1 MSQKFLKTASSSIR
15 RSVGAYTSR
24 IVRHS
29 QAYYSSTSA
38 PSSHYVPGLLPS
50 MTMTGYTTST
60 APAPVAIP
68 GLTLAAQSADAP
80 PKKKGYVIPRV
91 RNRRSKTPSGPK
103 DEANPADARQVRASS
118 PPKVPSKESGGVPN
132 PSHQYMAQA
141 HLEPHRLPQP
151 RRILIVMDLNGTLLH
166 RPNKRRPF
174 HFVERPHAKAF
185 LSYCLDTFHVAIWSS
200 ARPDNVNKMVDQLLT
215 PEQRERCLL
224 VWGRD
229 TFGLCQADYDAKVQ
243 VYKRLTSVWSDL
255 RIVAAHPAVE
265 TGGKWD
271 QTNTIL
277 VDDSLEKARSEP
289 FNLLQIPEFSGLS
302 TENPNVLPQVHDYL
316 NNLAHEADI
325 SRFVRQ
331 TPFKLDPTYT
341 LDQAPAK
348 AKAKKASA
356 KAE

>member
-1 MSQKFLKTASSSIR
+1 MSHKFLTAPSLSIR
-15 RSVGAYTSR
+15 RSLGAYTSR

-29 QAYYSSTSA
+29 QPYSSST
-38 PSSHYVPGLLPS
+38 HYVPGLLPS
-50 MTMTGYTTST
+50 KTMTGYTTST
-60 APAPVAIP
+60 AHAPVAIP

-80 PKKKGYVIPRV
+80 PKKKSYVIPRI
-91 RNRRSKTPSGPK
+91 RNRRSKTPSGPR
-103 DEANPADARQVRASS
+103 DEANSADARQNRASS
-118 PPKVPSKESGGVPN
+118 PPKVPSDESGGVPN
-132 PSHQYMAQA
+132 PTPQYMAQA
-141 HLEPHRLPQP
+141 HLEPHRLAQP

-200 ARPDNVNKMVDQLLT
+200 ARPDNVSKMVDQLLT
-215 PEQRERCLL
+215 PDQRERCLL

-229 TFGLCQADYDAKVQ
+229 TFGLCKADYDAKVQ
-243 VYKRLTSVWSDL
+243 VYKRLTSVWSDP
-255 RIVAAHPAVE
+255 RIMAAHPAVQ

-302 TENPNVLPQVHDYL
+302 TEMPNVLPQVHDYL

-331 TPFKLDPTYT
+331 SPFKLDPAYT
-341 LDQAPAK
+341 LEQAPAK
-348 AKAKKASA
+348 AKAKEKATA